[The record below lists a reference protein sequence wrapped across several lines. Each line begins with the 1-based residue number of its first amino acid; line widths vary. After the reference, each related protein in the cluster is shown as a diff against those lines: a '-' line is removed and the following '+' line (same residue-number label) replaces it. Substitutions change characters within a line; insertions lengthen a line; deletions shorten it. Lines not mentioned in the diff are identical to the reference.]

1 MERMIRVHFALGESR
16 EVSAAE
22 AERIIKDAYRQ
33 GWLAFDRKN
42 HDVIAEIAP
51 DVEEIM
57 VLNTVV
63 IGG

>member
-1 MERMIRVHFALGESR
+1 M
-16 EVSAAE
+16 SAAE

>member
-1 MERMIRVHFALGESR
+1 M
-16 EVSAAE
+16 SAAE
-22 AERIIKDAYRQ
+22 AEIIIEDAYRQ
-33 GWLAFDRKN
+33 GWLAFDSKS

-51 DVEEIM
+51 DVKEIM